1 MQSAHGKIWKPN
13 RPVEINLILT
23 NLQAIVPEAD
33 LAVNEDLA
41 AAEAAVV
48 ETATS
53 VDAGEDR
60 HPNPLLQSERL
71 HRVDEA
77 VDEVNLSAD
86 LPGEAPGRTDAPPAR
101 REEAPREE
109 IRKIEDDNSTAV
121 GVKEETAPRALLE
134 IEDNEA
140 PAPEIA
146 DPARPM
152 QKLQLWIQGANVKKQ
167 LRKRVNWG

>member
-13 RPVEINLILT
+13 QPVEINPILT

-53 VDAGEDR
+53 VDAGEDH

-71 HRVDEA
+71 HQADEA

-86 LPGEAPGRTDAPPAR
+86 LPGEAPGRADAPPAR

-121 GVKEETAPRALLE
+121 GVKEEFCCLKFA
-134 IEDNEA
+134 
-140 PAPEIA
+140 
-146 DPARPM
+146 
-152 QKLQLWIQGANVKKQ
+152 K
-167 LRKRVNWG
+167 